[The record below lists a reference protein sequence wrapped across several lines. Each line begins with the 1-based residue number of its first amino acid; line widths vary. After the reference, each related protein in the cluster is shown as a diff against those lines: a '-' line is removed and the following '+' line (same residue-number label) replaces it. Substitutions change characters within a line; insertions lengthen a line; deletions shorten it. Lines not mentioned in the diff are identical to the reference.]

1 MVTPFEPLVL
11 LVEDNDDDALLAT
24 EALRRSA
31 CFPNVRRVRD
41 GWEALSALADRECD
55 LGLVVLDLNMPVM
68 DGFEVLEAL
77 EAEHAGNTEGMPP
90 VVLLSSSD
98 DPAERAR
105 ARAHAIVSD
114 YLVKPL
120 TRRLVERLHAIAT
133 TPATA

>member
-1 MVTPFEPLVL
+1 
-11 LVEDNDDDALLAT
+11 
-24 EALRRSA
+24 
-31 CFPNVRRVRD
+31 
-41 GWEALSALADRECD
+41 
-55 LGLVVLDLNMPVM
+55 
-68 DGFEVLEAL
+68 EVLEAL
-77 EAEHAGNTEGMPP
+77 AAEHEGNTEGMPP

-120 TRRLVERLHAIAT
+120 TRGLVERLHAIAT